1 MTTHKTIEKRLFG
14 RTGHMSTVTIFGAAA
29 LGAVTQAE
37 ADRTLDLLL
46 EYGVNHI
53 DTAASYGEAELRIG
67 PWMARHRQD
76 FFLATKTGQR
86 TYAKA
91 REEIHRSLE
100 RLRVDSV
107 DLIQLHALV
116 HPDEW
121 DTAMGPGGALE
132 ACIEARE
139 QGLVRYIG
147 VTGHGRTIAAMHRRS
162 LARFD
167 FDSVLLPYSYTMM
180 QDEVYEHDFELLMK
194 TCQERNVAVQ
204 TIKSITRGPWATTER
219 SRATWYQ
226 PLEDQHD
233 IDVAVHW
240 VIGRP
245 GIFLN
250 TVGDIHLL
258 PKVLDAAARFE
269 RRPTDAEMKA
279 VVQREH
285 MTSLFV

>member
-1 MTTHKTIEKRLFG
+1 MTGSKQIEKRPFG

-29 LGAVTQAE
+29 LGSVSQAD

-46 EYGVNHI
+46 EYGINHI
-53 DTAASYGEAELRIG
+53 DTAASYGDAELRIG
-67 PWMARHRQD
+67 PWMAQYRKT

-86 TYAKA
+86 TYAAA
-91 REEIHRSLE
+91 REEIHRSLD
-100 RLRVDSV
+100 RLRVDSL

-132 ACIEARE
+132 ACIEARK
-139 QGLVRYIG
+139 QGIVRFIG

-167 FDSVLLPYSYTMM
+167 FDSVLLPYSYTIM
-180 QDEVYEHDFELLMK
+180 QDEVYEHDFELLLK

-204 TIKSITRGPWATTER
+204 TIKTISRGPWATTER
-219 SRATWYQ
+219 TRSTWYQ
-226 PLEDQHD
+226 PLEAQYD
-233 IDVAVHW
+233 IDLAVHW
-240 VIGRP
+240 AMGRP

-258 PKVLDAAARFE
+258 PRVLDAAARYE
-269 RRPTDAEMKA
+269 RRPTDEEMKA
-279 VVQREH
+279 LVQEER